1 MKKTESGPQPTQQT
15 VVTKELKIHNFI
27 SDVLMVTNDATANQ
41 NLPQEK
47 KKTFLYE
54 YLGAE
59 KVFSQD
65 ILDEILMSRL
75 AKNKDENKFI
85 YLV

>member
-27 SDVLMVTNDATANQ
+27 SDVLMVTNDASANQ

-59 KVFSQD
+59 KMFSLD

>member
-1 MKKTESGPQPTQQT
+1 
-15 VVTKELKIHNFI
+15 
-27 SDVLMVTNDATANQ
+27 MVTNDASANQ
-41 NLPQEK
+41 NVPQEK

-59 KVFSQD
+59 KMFRLE

-85 YLV
+85 YLM